1 MKTLLSAAGTQ
12 NWIEVELRDLYKG
25 VPIRETLHAHAHAL
39 DPVIV
44 KQHDINEEHIVS
56 KVDRF
61 LAQMLLIGE
70 NLSLLGVALG
80 IEKPAFELLG
90 FSKNAV
96 EADGWLNYPQVTK
109 LAQVAPLDMTQQGF
123 LARCKSVHEIWQKLP
138 DGFIKQILEALGVP
152 RKSIAS
158 HGTLKLLQYLLNI
171 LERFDKNCEAP
182 DALKSTE
189 EPDGWNAKNDDIAML
204 FVNYDLRIADAHDSV
219 SKIVER
225 LQDQGFDTA
234 TLHQGHGRALDF
246 VLDGVID
253 SFAAINRPLNRILAR
268 V

>member
-1 MKTLLSAAGTQ
+1 MK
-12 NWIEVELRDLYKG
+12 RDLS
-25 VPIRETLHAHAHAL
+25 
-39 DPVIV
+39 
-44 KQHDINEEHIVS
+44 EEHIVS

-61 LAQMLLIGE
+61 LSQMLSLGE
-70 NLSLLGVALG
+70 NLSQLGTALG
-80 IEKPAFELLG
+80 QEKTAVELLG
-90 FSKNAV
+90 FSRHAV
-96 EADGWLNYPQVTK
+96 EAEGWLNYPQVTK
-109 LAQVAPLDMTQQGF
+109 LAQVASLDMTQQGF

-138 DGFIKQILEALGVP
+138 DGFLKQILEAMGVP

-158 HGTLKLLQYLLNI
+158 LGTLKLLQGLLNI
-171 LERFDKNCEAP
+171 LARFDENCEAP
-182 DALKSTE
+182 DALKSKD

-246 VLDGVID
+246 VLDGVIS
-253 SFAAINRPLNRILAR
+253 SFAAINRPLSRILAR
-268 V
+268 A